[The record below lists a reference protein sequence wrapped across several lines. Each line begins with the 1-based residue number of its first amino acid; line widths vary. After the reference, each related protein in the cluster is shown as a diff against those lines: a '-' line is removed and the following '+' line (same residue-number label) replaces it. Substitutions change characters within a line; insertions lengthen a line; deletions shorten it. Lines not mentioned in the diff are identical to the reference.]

1 MQARARNSASRHRR
15 KGPWWEDVS
24 RPELLEIRIC
34 DLDLNLAGTLLAD
47 RLEQLHEEL
56 ADRDLRLKPHAWLS
70 SEWFSPDGV
79 PGIAIP
85 FYLAHERLMRL
96 EKRKMHEVEG
106 GTDRQCM
113 RLLRHEAG
121 HAMSTAFRLHYRR
134 RWQKAFGSVRQPYPE
149 SYVPRARSR
158 NYVQHL
164 DWWYAQAHP
173 AEDFAETF
181 AVWLKPGTRWRKTYA
196 TWPALKKLE
205 YVDEL
210 MGEIAGRSA
219 VVRSRRHVD
228 PLSKD
233 RRTLGE
239 YYDERQARYG
249 TGGTLIFD
257 KELRMLFSDDPRH
270 HNRESAAAFLRRMR
284 ARIRETAARWT
295 GESAYTV
302 DLVVSEMIERSKELK
317 LRRVST
323 ELRAREDVSVLVA
336 VQATKLLHRVPHPIL
351 L

>member
-1 MQARARNSASRHRR
+1 MTASRRRRR
-15 KGPWWEDVS
+15 KLWWEELS
-24 RPELLEIRIC
+24 RSELLDVRIC
-34 DLDLNLAGTLLAD
+34 DLQLQLPGSWVARHVA
-47 RLEQLHEEL
+47 QLHGEL
-56 ADRDLRLKPHAWLS
+56 ADRGLRLKPHAWLS

-96 EKRKMHEVEG
+96 EKRKMLEIEG
-106 GTDRQCM
+106 GTEKQCM
-113 RLLRHEAG
+113 QLLRHEAG

-134 RWQKAFGSVRQPYPE
+134 RWQKVFGSVRQPYPE

-158 NYVQHL
+158 NYVLHL

-181 AVWLKPGTRWRKTYA
+181 AVWLKPGVRWKKTYA
-196 TWPALKKLE
+196 GWPALKKLE

-219 VVRSRRHVD
+219 AVRSRRHLE
-228 PLSKD
+228 PLRND

-239 YYDERQARYG
+239 YYDERQSRYG
-249 TGGTLIFD
+249 TAGTLIFD

-270 HNRESAAAFLRRMR
+270 HNRESAALFLRRMR
-284 ARIRETAARWT
+284 PRIRETVARWT

-302 DLVVSEMIERSKELK
+302 DLVVREMIERCKELK

>member
-1 MQARARNSASRHRR
+1 MNRSRGRR
-15 KGPWWEDVS
+15 KLWWRELPHS
-24 RPELLEIRIC
+24 ELLETRIC
-34 DLDLNLAGTLLAD
+34 DLELKLDGTWVARCVA
-47 RLEQLHEEL
+47 RLHREL
-56 ADRDLRLKPHAWLS
+56 ADRGLRLKPHAWLS

-96 EKRKMHEVEG
+96 EKRMMLEVEG
-106 GTDRQCM
+106 GTDNHCL

-121 HAMSTAFRLHYRR
+121 HAVSTAFRLHYRR
-134 RWQKAFGSVRQPYPE
+134 RWQKTFGSVRQPYPE

-158 NYVQHL
+158 DYVLHL

-181 AVWLKPGTRWRKTYA
+181 AVWLRPGSRWKRTYA
-196 TWPALKKLE
+196 GWGALEKLE

-210 MGEIAGRSA
+210 MAEIAGRPP
-219 VVRSRRHVD
+219 VVRSRKHVE
-228 PLSKD
+228 PLKSE
-233 RRTLGE
+233 RRTLAE
-239 YYDERQARYG
+239 YYEDRQARYG

-257 KELRMLFSDDPRH
+257 KELRALFSDDPRH
-270 HNRESAAAFLRRMR
+270 HNRESAASFLRRMR
-284 ARIRETAARWT
+284 PRIRETVARWT

-302 DLVVSEMIERSKELK
+302 DLVVKEMIERSKELK
-317 LRRVST
+317 LRRVSA

>member
-1 MQARARNSASRHRR
+1 MGQTRRR
-15 KGPWWEDVS
+15 KKLWWEDLP
-24 RPELLEIRIC
+24 RAELLEARIC
-34 DLDLNLAGTLLAD
+34 DLDLQLEGTWLSE
-47 RLEQLHEEL
+47 RLEQLHDEL

-70 SEWFSPDGV
+70 CEWFSPDGV

-85 FYLAHERLMRL
+85 FYLSHERLMRL
-96 EKRKMHEVEG
+96 EKRKMLEVEG
-106 GTDRQCM
+106 GNDKACM

-134 RWQKAFGSVRQPYPE
+134 RWQKTFGSVSQPYPE

-158 NYVQHL
+158 NYVLHL

-181 AVWLKPGTRWRKTYA
+181 AVWLKPGQRWRRNYA
-196 TWPALKKLE
+196 GWPALKKLE
-205 YVDEL
+205 YVDSL
-210 MGEIAGRSA
+210 MEEIAGRA
-219 VVRSRRHVD
+219 PVVRSRRHVE
-228 PLSKD
+228 PLRRD
-233 RRTLGE
+233 RRTLAE
-239 YYDERQARYG
+239 YYAERQARYG

-257 KELRMLFSDDPRH
+257 KELRTLFSDDPRH
-270 HNRESAAAFLRRMR
+270 LNRESAASFLRRMR
-284 ARIRETAARWT
+284 PRIRQTVARWT

-302 DLVVSEMIERSKELK
+302 DLVVKEMIERSKELK
-317 LRRVST
+317 LRRVSA